1 MMLRIGSL
9 ALVAL
14 AMALGS
20 AASAD
25 PWRDNTGAPKEHA
38 APPPGGGGITYRIVV
53 NKFGRR
59 IRGSA
64 GTSSFRA
71 LEGRYIARFPVDVTN
86 CIWVATLARS
96 TTDGGHDEKPGFLS
110 VVRSNGFSDGVF
122 VDTRGMGGRN
132 RNRPF
137 HLVVI
142 C

>member
-1 MMLRIGSL
+1 MMLRMGSL
-9 ALVAL
+9 ALA
-14 AMALGS
+14 AMALVS

-25 PWRDNTGAPKEHA
+25 PWRDNTGAPRQHA
-38 APPPGGGGITYRIVV
+38 APPPGGGGIAYRIVV

-64 GTSSFRA
+64 GTTSFRA
-71 LEGRYIARFPVDVTN
+71 TEGRYIARFPVDVTN
-86 CIWVATLARS
+86 CIWVATLGRS
-96 TTDGGHDEKPGFLS
+96 TRDGGHDEKAGFIS
-110 VVRSNGFSDGVF
+110 VVRSNGFPDGVF

-137 HLVVI
+137 HLVVT